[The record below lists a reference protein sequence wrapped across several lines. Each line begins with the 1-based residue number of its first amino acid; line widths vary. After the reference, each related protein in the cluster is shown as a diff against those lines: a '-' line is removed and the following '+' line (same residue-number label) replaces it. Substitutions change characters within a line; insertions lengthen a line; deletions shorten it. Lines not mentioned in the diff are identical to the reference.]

1 MASLANTIHCSRNN
15 LLKNL
20 AFSGYDVSPFQD
32 TDLSTIQTMY
42 MNKNPNLLNMVI
54 KKNEETR
61 AFIQYF
67 LHTGNPEKPLSAFK
81 NNNLLDIIDNHKART
96 DYDGGAFNPEK
107 DAIVVVIPN
116 EVNDTVQKMIT
127 QVWEE
132 SAVFVV
138 VFSLAE
144 LQFCVLEHKYVPKH
158 EPLDNAEKAAIYK
171 KYSIRNDSE
180 LPEIGRFD
188 PAAKAVLLRP
198 NQLCRIHRASRTAIL
213 DKNCYRLCI

>member
-1 MASLANTIHCSRNN
+1 MIHRSRTN

-20 AFSGYDVSPFQD
+20 AKSDYKVGSFED
-32 TDLSTIQTMY
+32 TDMSTIQTMY
-42 MNKNPNLLNMVI
+42 MNKNPNLLNMLVHR
-54 KKNEETR
+54 EDGAR
-61 AFIQYF
+61 AFVQYF
-67 LHTGNPEKPLSAFK
+67 LHVGNPQKPISAFK
-81 NNNLLDIIDNHKART
+81 NNNLLDIIDNHRART
-96 DYDGGAFNPEK
+96 DYEGGPFNAEI
-107 DAIVVVIPN
+107 DTIVVVIPN

-144 LQFCVLEHKYVPKH
+144 LQFCVLEHEYVPRH
-158 EPLDNAEKAAIYK
+158 EPLKEEEKAVVYK
-171 KYSIRNDSE
+171 RFSITRDSN

-198 NQLCRIHRASRTAIL
+198 NQLCKIHRASRTAII
-213 DKNCYRLCI
+213 DEHYYRLCV